1 MRYGAAVK
9 ASPLRPKPD
18 KKPRQHLMAG
28 FFYMS
33 NHHLMNIDI
42 YQGYL
47 SGRFFHICPDK
58 AHGAIRYTGKKDQEE
73 HGGNTNALAV
83 FQ

>member
-1 MRYGAAVK
+1 MRYGVAVK

-18 KKPRQHLMAG
+18 KKTPPTSDG
-28 FFYMS
+28 GVFYMS
-33 NHHLMNIDI
+33 DHHLMIIDT

-58 AHGAIRYTGKKDQEE
+58 AHGEVRHNREQDQEE
-73 HGGNTNALAV
+73 HGGNTNTLAV